1 MKNYY
6 RILGVSE
13 DAEPEE
19 IKAAYRRLAKKYH
32 PDSNPDD
39 PSIKKKF
46 QEISEAY
53 EALRKEWSRYGHFQ
67 SSFHEE
73 PRPKWSFHR
82 EIRIPVHLEL
92 EETLVEV
99 EKELTYLIRLS
110 HDLGYELLKCKVKIP
125 GGTYQHKK
133 IPLEDVI
140 CEGQEAYE
148 KIKEK
153 LENTDVTVI
162 VLLKEKKGFQIRGYH
177 LYSDIYLDYTDLVL
191 GTEIDVDTIEG
202 KYHYV
207 IKPGTRAES
216 NFSLKNKGLIRP
228 YKMGGRGSH
237 YVRVHVKIPTHLT
250 RRQQA
255 ALEYFRETLKY
266 DDEEPE
272 DVREAEPGK
281 QAG

>member
-1 MKNYY
+1 MKNYH

-19 IKAAYRRLAKKYH
+19 IKAAYRKLAKKYH
-32 PDSNPDD
+32 PDSHPDD
-39 PSIKKKF
+39 PDIKKKF

-67 SSFHEE
+67 GSFREE

-99 EKELTYLIRLS
+99 EKDVTYLIRLS
-110 HDLGYELLKCKVKIP
+110 HDLGYEMLKCRIKIT
-125 GGTYQHKK
+125 GGAYQYMK
-133 IPLEDVI
+133 IPLQDVI
-140 CEGQEAYE
+140 CEGQEEYD

-153 LENTDVTVI
+153 LENTDVTI
-162 VLLKEKKGFQIRGYH
+162 IILLREKKGFQIRGYH
-177 LYSDIYLDYTDLVL
+177 LYTDIYLDYVDLVL
-191 GTEIDVDTIEG
+191 GTEVDVETIEG
-202 KYHYV
+202 DYHYV
-207 IKPGTRAES
+207 IKPGTQAES
-216 NFSLKNKGLIRP
+216 SFSLKNKGLIRP
-228 YKMGGRGSH
+228 YKIGGRGSQ
-237 YVRVHVKIPTHLT
+237 YVKIHVKVPTRLT
-250 RRQQA
+250 RRQRQ
-255 ALEYFRETLKY
+255 ALEYFRETMKY

-272 DVREAEPGK
+272 DVRETETGR